1 MLFFCFLEKV
11 LLENMEKEKR
21 FRPIPKNF
29 TKQFCANIHKEIT
42 ESYIWNEYLENVLLE
57 MAKRDDMNDAFCS
70 EFAVPISS
78 FHSVPFVDV
87 VKKCDFIG
95 IRVIFFFQIS
105 KFLLNVF

>member
-1 MLFFCFLEKV
+1 
-11 LLENMEKEKR
+11 MEKEKR